1 MTTRRS
7 FLKSVLG
14 GAAVMSSAVSS
25 AEDSYW
31 EMVRRQF
38 PFTDERIP
46 VNAGNL
52 CPSPRSVSERVS
64 ALTRDIDRDISYTN
78 RAKFPKLLEVSRT
91 KVAEHLGADTDE
103 IALVRNTSEA
113 NSTVITGLSLGA
125 GDEVVLWSENH
136 PTNNVAWD
144 VQAERLGFDV
154 KRVATP
160 GFPNGP
166 DSPDELAALF
176 LDALTDR
183 TRVLAVSHLSNYS
196 GVLLPVEQLSRAARE
211 RDIFVLVDGAQ
222 TWGAL
227 DVNVRRMGCDAYT
240 ASAHK
245 WLCGPKEAG
254 VLYLRRE
261 RLGDVSP
268 HTVAFGW
275 GEQHARGDKGV
286 RKFETLGQR
295 DDACSA
301 SLAPAVDFHLH
312 IGRARIE
319 SRVIELATA
328 LKKGLH
334 DAGIPLLTP
343 MSASLTGGVCTVAVA
358 PERRRELVFELD
370 KLGVAGSPAGGL
382 RLCPHIYNTE
392 EHVERA
398 VRGVTALMA

>member
-160 GFPNGP
+160 GFPMGP
-166 DSPDELAALF
+166 IAPTSSRRCFSTRSP
-176 LDALTDR
+176 T
-183 TRVLAVSHLSNYS
+183 
-196 GVLLPVEQLSRAARE
+196 
-211 RDIFVLVDGAQ
+211 
-222 TWGAL
+222 
-227 DVNVRRMGCDAYT
+227 
-240 ASAHK
+240 
-245 WLCGPKEAG
+245 
-254 VLYLRRE
+254 
-261 RLGDVSP
+261 
-268 HTVAFGW
+268 
-275 GEQHARGDKGV
+275 
-286 RKFETLGQR
+286 
-295 DDACSA
+295 
-301 SLAPAVDFHLH
+301 
-312 IGRARIE
+312 GRAF
-319 SRVIELATA
+319 SR
-328 LKKGLH
+328 
-334 DAGIPLLTP
+334 
-343 MSASLTGGVCTVAVA
+343 
-358 PERRRELVFELD
+358 
-370 KLGVAGSPAGGL
+370 
-382 RLCPHIYNTE
+382 
-392 EHVERA
+392 
-398 VRGVTALMA
+398 

>member
-14 GAAVMSSAVSS
+14 GAAVMSSSVSS
-25 AEDSYW
+25 AGDSYW

-38 PFTDERIP
+38 PFTDERVP
-46 VNAGNL
+46 LNAGNL
-52 CPSPRSVSERVS
+52 CPSPRLVSDRVFE
-64 ALTRDIDRDISYTN
+64 LTRDIDRDISYTN
-78 RAKFPKLLEVSRT
+78 RAKFPELLEASRA
-91 KVAEHLGADTDE
+91 KVAEHLRADTDE

-154 KRVATP
+154 KRVETP
-160 GFPNGP
+160 GTP
-166 DSPDELAALF
+166 DSGEELATMF

-196 GVLLPVEQLSRAARE
+196 GVVLPVAQLARAARE

-227 DVNVRRMGCDAYT
+227 DVDVRQMGCDAYT

-261 RLGDVSP
+261 RLDDVSP

-275 GEQHARGDKGV
+275 SEQHARGEKGA

-295 DDACSA
+295 DDACLA
-301 SLAPAVDFHLH
+301 ALAPAIDFHLE
-312 IGRARIE
+312 IGRTRIE

-328 LKKGLH
+328 LKTGLD
-334 DAGIPLLTP
+334 DAGIPLRTP

-358 PERRRELVFELD
+358 PEKRRELVFELD

-398 VRGVTALMA
+398 VRAVAALMA

>member
-7 FLKSVLG
+7 FLRSVLG
-14 GAAVMSSAVSS
+14 GAAVMSYSARSNG
-25 AEDSYW
+25 DPYW

-38 PFTDERIP
+38 PFTDERVP
-46 VNAGNL
+46 LNAGNL
-52 CPSPRSVSERVS
+52 CPSPRAVSERVA

-78 RAKFPKLLEVSRT
+78 RAKFPKLREASRA
-91 KVAEHLGADTDE
+91 KVAEHLRADADE

-113 NSTVITGLSLGA
+113 NSTIITGLSLGA

-144 VQAERLGFDV
+144 VRAEQLGFTV
-154 KRVATP
+154 KRVETP
-160 GFPNGP
+160 RTP
-166 DSPDELAALF
+166 DSPEQLEALF

-196 GVLLPVEQLSRAARE
+196 GVLLPVEQLARGARE
-211 RDIFVLVDGAQ
+211 RGIFMLVDGAQ

-227 DVNVRRMGCDAYT
+227 DVDVRQMGCDAFT

-254 VLYLRRE
+254 VLYLRRD
-261 RLGDVSP
+261 RIDDVSP

-275 GEQHARGDKGV
+275 SEQHARGEKGA

-295 DDACSA
+295 DDACLA
-301 SLAPAVDFHLH
+301 ALAPAVDFHLE
-312 IGRARIE
+312 IGRARIQA
-319 SRVIELATA
+319 RVIELATA
-328 LKKGLH
+328 LKRGLH
-334 DAGIPLLTP
+334 DAGVPLLTP

-358 PERRRELVFELD
+358 PEKRRELVFELD

-382 RLCPHIYNTE
+382 RLCPHVYNTD

-398 VRGVTALMA
+398 VRGVAALMA

>member
-1 MTTRRS
+1 MI
-7 FLKSVLG
+7 
-14 GAAVMSSAVSS
+14 SSAVSS

-38 PFTDERIP
+38 PFTDERVP
-46 VNAGNL
+46 LNAGNL

-78 RAKFPKLLEVSRT
+78 RAKFPKLLEASRA

-125 GDEVVLWSENH
+125 GDEVVLWGENH

-154 KRVATP
+154 KRVETP
-160 GFPNGP
+160 GFPNVP

-183 TRVLAVSHLSNYS
+183 MRVLAVSHLSNYS

-211 RDIFVLVDGAQ
+211 RDIFMLVDGAQ

-227 DVNVRRMGCDAYT
+227 AVNVRQMGCDAYT

-254 VLYLRRE
+254 VLYLRR
-261 RLGDVSP
+261 VSP

-275 GEQHARGDKGV
+275 GEQHARGDKGA

-295 DDACSA
+295 DDACLA
-301 SLAPAVDFHLH
+301 SLAPAVDFHLE

-319 SRVIELATA
+319 SRFRARQAGCGGISGGWLAPVSAHLQHGGACRARGPRCDSTDGLTA
-328 LKKGLH
+328 
-334 DAGIPLLTP
+334 
-343 MSASLTGGVCTVAVA
+343 
-358 PERRRELVFELD
+358 
-370 KLGVAGSPAGGL
+370 
-382 RLCPHIYNTE
+382 
-392 EHVERA
+392 
-398 VRGVTALMA
+398 